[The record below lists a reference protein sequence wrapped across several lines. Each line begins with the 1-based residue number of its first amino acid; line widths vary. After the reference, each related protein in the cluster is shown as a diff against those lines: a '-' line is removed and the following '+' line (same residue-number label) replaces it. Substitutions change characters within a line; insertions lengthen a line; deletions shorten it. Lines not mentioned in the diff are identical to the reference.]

1 MKKISYSNVVVK
13 KPWGQEYVCLNN
25 KKKLCI
31 TLVEINPNQKTSLH
45 SHPIKKTGF
54 VILSGKAQVQIGLH
68 QKNKFIYKPK
78 SILVLRPG
86 LFHSIKSIGKKK
98 LLALEVESPVDK
110 NDLVRVK
117 DNYGRKNKSYE
128 GINKISRIKKNF
140 FKMKMPK
147 NKSVNRYSFQ
157 KLSFNLANYKDLS
170 KFSKKVKKGSV
181 SIVINGCLINSKNKV
196 GVNYGEIV
204 KTETI
209 KILSKYFYV
218 KKEITILK
226 IE

>member
-1 MKKISYSNVVVK
+1 MKRISYSNVVVK
-13 KPWGQEYVCLNN
+13 KPWGQEYVCLSN

-86 LFHSIKSIGKKK
+86 LFHSIKSIGNKK

-117 DNYGRKNKSYE
+117 DDYGRKNKSYE
-128 GINKISRIKKNF
+128 GSNKISRIKKNF

-147 NKSVNRYSFQ
+147 DNHANKYNFQ
-157 KLSFNLANYKDLS
+157 KLSLSIANYKNLN
-170 KFSKKVKKGSV
+170 KFSKKIKKGSV
-181 SIVINGCLINSKNKV
+181 SIVINGCLVNSKKKI

-204 KTETI
+204 KSKTN
-209 KILSKYFYV
+209 KILSKYFFV

>member
-1 MKKISYSNVVVK
+1 
-13 KPWGQEYVCLNN
+13 
-25 KKKLCI
+25 
-31 TLVEINPNQKTSLH
+31 
-45 SHPIKKTGF
+45 
-54 VILSGKAQVQIGLH
+54 
-68 QKNKFIYKPK
+68 
-78 SILVLRPG
+78 
-86 LFHSIKSIGKKK
+86 
-98 LLALEVESPVDK
+98 
-110 NDLVRVK
+110 
-117 DNYGRKNKSYE
+117 
-128 GINKISRIKKNF
+128 
-140 FKMKMPK
+140 MKMPK